1 MPYSCTVLCGLLP
14 CVNLVYPVKIFI
26 KVHVTSPAPWLLSA
40 LRHTHSLTHSLTCSF
55 PQDNLWRR
63 RSSWFWDD
71 RLWRHCSQSGRRR
84 LISVLVVHFVW
95 ARANVCLITNFGD
108 MWRTL
113 TISVCTLWLG
123 LFWTL
128 GGWWSPQPSHPAG
141 TVRWR
146 VVVVVHHQHREQN
159 VKYTAYQFV
168 FGISTLVKH
177 MKTAYVVCISQDK
190 LLSPNKTEL

>member
-26 KVHVTSPAPWLLSA
+26 KVHVTSPASWLLSA

-84 LISVLVVHFVW
+84 LISVFVVHFVW
-95 ARANVCLITNFGD
+95 ARANVAWLLILATCEGD
-108 MWRTL
+108 SQFPSAL
-113 TISVCTLWLG
+113 YGSVYSELWEADEALS
-123 LFWTL
+123 LL
-128 GGWWSPQPSHPAG
+128 ILQAQSDGGWW
-141 TVRWR
+141 WW
-146 VVVVVHHQHREQN
+146 
-159 VKYTAYQFV
+159 
-168 FGISTLVKH
+168 
-177 MKTAYVVCISQDK
+177 
-190 LLSPNKTEL
+190 